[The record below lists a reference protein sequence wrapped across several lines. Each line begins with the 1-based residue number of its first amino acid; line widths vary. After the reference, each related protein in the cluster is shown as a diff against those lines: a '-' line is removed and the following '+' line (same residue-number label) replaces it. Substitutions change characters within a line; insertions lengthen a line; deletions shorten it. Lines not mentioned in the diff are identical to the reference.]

1 MKKRKGLL
9 KIIFG
14 RTTIVVLLLL
24 IQIVILFIS
33 FNWLADYTVLIYGA
47 FTFLSGVVLIY
58 IINDDQ
64 NASFKMAWI
73 IPVLVIPIFGTLL
86 YLFMKFQFGTRFIKR
101 SLEDTGKKIKPL
113 LTQNPDVLNL
123 LEKDNPNEA
132 GLVRYL
138 NNSGGYSTYNNSSV
152 KYFPL
157 GEDKYNEML
166 IQLEAAEKF
175 IFLEYFIVARGYM
188 WDSIL
193 EILKRKVADGI
204 EVRFMYDGTCS
215 LFLLPYNYPKY
226 LNKLGIKSKM
236 FSPIKP
242 ILSTHQTNR
251 DHRKILVIDGRV
263 AFTGGV
269 NLADE
274 YINREVRFGHWKDT
288 AIMVSG
294 DAVRSFTLMFL
305 QMWNVKEQAPER
317 YEDYISQKFNMIE
330 NNDHLMENVIATG
343 NDVSMGNRMPI
354 FNDESAEDDIN
365 AEGDIKAEG
374 NIKAEEDIRAE
385 GDITAEG
392 DIKIENVMSEEND
405 ISKDSGMSAGGY
417 VMPYGDSPFDGEN
430 IGKNVYI
437 DIINRAKN
445 YVHIM
450 TPYLILDDEMISALI
465 YAAQRGVET
474 IIITPHIPDK
484 VYTYLLGRTY
494 YRELLEKGV
503 KICEYTP
510 GFIHAK
516 VFTSD
521 NEKAVVGTIN
531 LDFRSLYLHFECAAY
546 IYKNPEIFKI
556 EADFQNTLVQSQNM
570 SLEDCKRFPPIKK
583 FLGQVL
589 RLFAPL
595 M

>member
-1 MKKRKGLL
+1 M
-9 KIIFG
+9 IFG

-24 IQIVILFIS
+24 IQIVILFVT
-33 FNWLADYTVLIYGA
+33 FNWLADYTVFIYGA
-47 FTFLSGVVLIY
+47 FTLLSGAVLIY

-73 IPVLVIPIFGTLL
+73 IPVLVIPVFGTLL
-86 YLFMKFQFGTRFIKR
+86 YLFMKFQFGTKFIKR
-101 SLEDTGKKIKPL
+101 SMDDTGKIIKPL
-113 LTQNPDVLNL
+113 LIQNPDVLNSL
-123 LEKDNPNEA
+123 QEINPNEA

-138 NNSGGYSTYNNSSV
+138 NNSAGYSIYANSSV

-157 GEDKYNEML
+157 GEDKFKEML
-166 IQLEAAEKF
+166 IQLEAAKKF
-175 IFLEYFIVARGYM
+175 IFLEYFIVAKGYM
-188 WDSIL
+188 WNSIL
-193 EILKRKVADGI
+193 EILKRKVNEGV

-215 LFLLPYNYPKY
+215 LFLLPYNYPKE
-226 LNKLGIKSKM
+226 LIKFGIQCKM

-251 DHRKILVIDGRV
+251 DHRKILVIDGHV
-263 AFTGGV
+263 AFTGGI

-274 YINREVRFGHWKDT
+274 YINLEVRFGHWKDT

-294 DAVRSFTLMFL
+294 DAVKSFTLMFL
-305 QMWNVKEQAPER
+305 QMWNIKEQVPEI
-317 YEDYISQKFNMIE
+317 YENYIC
-330 NNDHLMENVIATG
+330 ENVQVMKD
-343 NDVSMGNRMPI
+343 N
-354 FNDESAEDDIN
+354 EDLVDNVILTDN
-365 AEGDIKAEG
+365 VILAD
-374 NIKAEEDIRAE
+374 
-385 GDITAEG
+385 
-392 DIKIENVMSEEND
+392 NVMPTDNNNNMSADNVKSAD
-405 ISKDSGMSAGGY
+405 NGMSAGGY
-417 VMPYGDSPFDGEN
+417 VMPFGDSPFDGEN

-450 TPYLILDDEMISALI
+450 TPYLILDDEMIAALI
-465 YAAQRGVET
+465 YAAQRDVET

-484 VYTYLLGRTY
+484 VYTYLLARTY

-503 KICEYTP
+503 KIYEYTP

-521 NEKAVVGTIN
+521 DEKAVVGTIN

-546 IYKNPEIFKI
+546 IYRNPEIFKI
-556 EADFQNTLVQSQNM
+556 EEDFQNTRLQSHEM
-570 SLEDCKRFPPIKK
+570 TLEDCRKFPVVKK

>member
-9 KIIFG
+9 KMIFG

-24 IQIVILFIS
+24 IQIVILFVT
-33 FNWLADYTVLIYGA
+33 FNWLADYTVFIYGA
-47 FTFLSGVVLIY
+47 FTLLSGAVLIY

-73 IPVLVIPIFGTLL
+73 IPVLVIPVFGTLL
-86 YLFMKFQFGTRFIKR
+86 YLFMKFQFGTKFIKR
-101 SLEDTGKKIKPL
+101 SMDDTGKIIKPL
-113 LTQNPDVLNL
+113 LIQNPDVLNSL
-123 LEKDNPNEA
+123 QEINPNEA

-138 NNSGGYSTYNNSSV
+138 NNSAGYSIYANSSV

-157 GEDKYNEML
+157 GEDKFKEML
-166 IQLEAAEKF
+166 IQLEAAKKF
-175 IFLEYFIVARGYM
+175 IFLEYFIVAKGYM
-188 WDSIL
+188 WNSIL
-193 EILKRKVADGI
+193 EILKRKVNEGV

-215 LFLLPYNYPKY
+215 LFLLPYNYPKE
-226 LNKLGIKSKM
+226 LIKFGIQCKM

-263 AFTGGV
+263 AFTGGI

-274 YINREVRFGHWKDT
+274 YINLEVRFGHWKDT

-294 DAVRSFTLMFL
+294 DAVKSFTLMFL
-305 QMWNVKEQAPER
+305 QMWNIKEQVPEI
-317 YEDYISQKFNMIE
+317 YENYIC
-330 NNDHLMENVIATG
+330 ENVQVMKD
-343 NDVSMGNRMPI
+343 NVSLA
-354 FNDESAEDDIN
+354 D
-365 AEGDIKAEG
+365 
-374 NIKAEEDIRAE
+374 
-385 GDITAEG
+385 
-392 DIKIENVMSEEND
+392 NVMPTDNNNNNMSADNVKSAD
-405 ISKDSGMSAGGY
+405 NGMSAGGY
-417 VMPYGDSPFDGEN
+417 VMPFGDSPFDGEN

-450 TPYLILDDEMISALI
+450 TPYLILDDEMIAALI
-465 YAAQRGVET
+465 YAAQRDVET

-484 VYTYLLGRTY
+484 VYTYLLARTY

-503 KICEYTP
+503 KIYEYTP

-521 NEKAVVGTIN
+521 DEKAVVGTIN

-546 IYKNPEIFKI
+546 IYRNPEIFKI
-556 EADFQNTLVQSQNM
+556 EEDFQNTLLQCHEM
-570 SLEDCKRFPPIKK
+570 TLEDCRKFPVVKK

>member
-1 MKKRKGLL
+1 MGINMKKRKGLL
-9 KIIFG
+9 KILFG

-24 IQIVILFIS
+24 LQIVILFIT
-33 FNWLADYTVLIYGA
+33 FNCLADYTVYVYGT
-47 FTFLSGVVLIY
+47 FTLLSGAVLIY
-58 IINDDQ
+58 IINDNQ

-86 YLFMKFQFGTRFIKR
+86 YLFMKLQFGTKLIKQNMK
-101 SLEDTGKKIKPL
+101 DTGKIIKPFVA
-113 LTQNPDVLNL
+113 QNQAVLYSL
-123 LEKDNPNEA
+123 QETNPNEA
-132 GLVRYL
+132 GLVKYL
-138 NNSGGYSTYNNSSV
+138 NNSSGYSIYDNSSV

-157 GEDKYNEML
+157 GEDKYKEML

-175 IFLEYFIVARGYM
+175 IFLEYFIVAEGYM
-188 WDSIL
+188 WNSIL
-193 EILKRKVADGI
+193 EILKRKVVEGV
-204 EVRFMYDGTCS
+204 EVRFMCDGTCS
-215 LFLLPYNYPKY
+215 LFLLPYNYPNY
-226 LNKLGIKSKM
+226 LKKFGINSKM

-263 AFTGGV
+263 AFTGGI

-274 YINREVRFGHWKDT
+274 YINRVVRFGHWKDT

-294 DAVRSFTLMFL
+294 DAVKSFTLMFL
-305 QMWNVKEQAPER
+305 QMWNVKEQVPEH
-317 YEDYISQKFNMIE
+317 YEDYISEKFEVMKD
-330 NNDHLMENVIATG
+330 ND
-343 NDVSMGNRMPI
+343 
-354 FNDESAEDDIN
+354 
-365 AEGDIKAEG
+365 
-374 NIKAEEDIRAE
+374 
-385 GDITAEG
+385 
-392 DIKIENVMSEEND
+392 MSV
-405 ISKDSGMSAGGY
+405 GGY
-417 VMPYGDSPFDGEN
+417 VMPYGDDPFDGEN

-437 DIINRAKN
+437 DIINRAKD

-450 TPYLILDDEMISALI
+450 TPYLILDDEMIAALI
-465 YAAQRGVET
+465 YAAQRDVDT
-474 IIITPHIPDK
+474 VIITPHIPDK
-484 VYTYLLGRTY
+484 VYTYLLGKTY

-503 KICEYTP
+503 KIYEYTP

-521 NEKAVVGTIN
+521 DEKAVVGTIN

-546 IYKNPEIFKI
+546 IYKNPEIIKI
-556 EADFQNTLVQSQNM
+556 EADFQNTLLQCQEM
-570 SLEDCKRFPPIKK
+570 TLEDCRKYPLIKK

>member
-9 KIIFG
+9 KILFG

-24 IQIVILFIS
+24 LQIIILFIS
-33 FNWLADYTVLIYGA
+33 SNWLADYTVYVYGT
-47 FTFLSGVVLIY
+47 FTLLSGAVLIY
-58 IINDDQ
+58 IINDNQ

-73 IPVLVIPIFGTLL
+73 IPVLVIPVFGTLL
-86 YLFMKFQFGTRFIKR
+86 YLFMKLQFGTKLIKR
-101 SLEDTGKKIKPL
+101 SMDDTEKIIKPL
-113 LTQNPDVLNL
+113 LTQNPEVLNL
-123 LEKDNPNEA
+123 LQETNPNEA
-132 GLVRYL
+132 GLVKYL
-138 NNSGGYSTYNNSSV
+138 NNSAGFSIYDNSSV

-157 GEDKYNEML
+157 GEDKYKEML

-175 IFLEYFIVARGYM
+175 IFLEYFIVAEGYM
-188 WDSIL
+188 WSSIL
-193 EILKRKVADGI
+193 EILKRKVADGV

-215 LFLLPYNYPKY
+215 LFLLPYNYPKH
-226 LNKLGIKSKM
+226 LKEFGIKSKM

-263 AFTGGV
+263 AFTGGI

-294 DAVRSFTLMFL
+294 DAVKSFTLMFL
-305 QMWNVKEQAPER
+305 QMWNVKEQIPEH
-317 YEDYISQKFNMIE
+317 YEEYISRKF
-330 NNDHLMENVIATG
+330 V
-343 NDVSMGNRMPI
+343 PI
-354 FNDESAEDDIN
+354 
-365 AEGDIKAEG
+365 
-374 NIKAEEDIRAE
+374 
-385 GDITAEG
+385 
-392 DIKIENVMSEEND
+392 
-405 ISKDSGMSAGGY
+405 KDNEMSAGGY

-430 IGKNVYI
+430 IGKTVYI

-450 TPYLILDDEMISALI
+450 TPYLILDDEMIAALI
-465 YAAQRGVET
+465 YAAQRNVET

-494 YRELLEKGV
+494 HRELLDKGV
-503 KICEYTP
+503 KIYEYTP

-556 EADFQNTLVQSQNM
+556 EADFQSTLLQCQEM
-570 SLEDCKRFPPIKK
+570 TLEDCRKFPPIKK